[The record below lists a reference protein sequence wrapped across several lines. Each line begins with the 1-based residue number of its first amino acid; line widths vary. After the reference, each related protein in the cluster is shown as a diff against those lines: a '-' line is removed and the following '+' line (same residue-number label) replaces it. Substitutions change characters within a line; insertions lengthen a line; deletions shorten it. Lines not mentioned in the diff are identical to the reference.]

1 MKVILFS
8 ILLLIGIFNTVNSSA
23 ISAEN
28 EKVIDGLKNTTQLII
43 EGLKRFEEKLQSD
56 LKIKINQTKVDSLNR
71 MDGIVYYVL
80 HGIET
85 AVSAVNVTGIDA
97 VSCQKIA
104 NNSLQKIN
112 ETTYLNLDKCTPI
125 SLSSAAP
132 LLKNITKA
140 IQVANKTITDLNNT
154 IATCSSDKSTTV
166 EKCVI
171 NKIEDYEISIRK
183 QQTTVFKIKN
193 EGLTVTKNVKISSR
207 SCQSKFVYDMRVEA
221 TFKVYREANLC
232 IRSIY
237 KSGLYKILL

>member
-8 ILLLIGIFNTVNSSA
+8 IFVTFVIFEVVNSSE
-23 ISAEN
+23 ISIKN
-28 EKVIDGLKNTTQLII
+28 EKVINGLKNTTQLII
-43 EGLKRFEEKLQSD
+43 EKLKQFEEKMHSD
-56 LKIKINQTKVDSLNR
+56 MKIKINQSKLDSLNR

-80 HGIET
+80 HGVET

-97 VSCQKIA
+97 SSCQKMS
-104 NNSLQKIN
+104 NNSLRKLN

-125 SLSSAAP
+125 SLSSATP

-140 IQVANKTITDLNNT
+140 LQVANKTITDLNN
-154 IATCSSDKSTTV
+154 IVATCSLDKATIP

-171 NKIEDYEISIRK
+171 NKIEEFQISNNR
-183 QQTTVFKIKN
+183 QQNIIFKLKN
-193 EGLTVTKNVKISSR
+193 EGLTVLKNVKISAKA
-207 SCQSKFVYDMRVEA
+207 CQSKFVYDMRVEA
-221 TFKVYREANLC
+221 TFKVYRDANLC